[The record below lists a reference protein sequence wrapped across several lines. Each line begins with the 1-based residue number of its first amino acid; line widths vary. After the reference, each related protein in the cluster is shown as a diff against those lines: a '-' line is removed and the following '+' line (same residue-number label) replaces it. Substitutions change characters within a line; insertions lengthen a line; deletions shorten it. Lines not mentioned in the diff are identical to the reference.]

1 MDSIF
6 DLILANTTLR
16 TVSPVLLA
24 ALGGLICE
32 RSGLFNVALEGMM
45 LSAAFGA
52 VLGSFFL
59 GGAAWGVLA
68 AIIAAGIVGWMLG
81 FLSINLRGNAIVVG
95 ISLNLLVTGATTFL
109 MRQVLGATGT
119 FHDPK
124 LQGLP
129 TWNWPW
135 LKGIPVLGP
144 VVSGHTPIVW
154 LSYLA
159 VPVLSYFLFKTVT
172 GLRIR
177 AVGEHARAAQ
187 TLAVSP
193 VRTQYL
199 AVLLCSV
206 LTGLAGAQLSLGQVR
221 LFQEEMT
228 AGRGFIALVAV
239 MFGRAHPVGVLGA
252 SLLFGLVDALGT
264 RLQGVGLPS
273 QVTLMLPFVVT
284 LLALTTLRG
293 RSLAGLT
300 QRTATEE

>member
-1 MDSIF
+1 MADLF
-6 DLILANTTLR
+6 DMLLLHATLR
-16 TVSPVLLA
+16 TVAPVLLA

-32 RSGLFNVALEGMM
+32 RAGLFNVALEGMM
-45 LSAAFGA
+45 LAGAFGA

-59 GGAAWGVLA
+59 GGPAWGVLA
-68 AIIAAGIVGWMLG
+68 AIIASALVGLLLA
-81 FLSINLRGNAIVVG
+81 FLSIDLRGNAIVVG
-95 ISLNLLVTGATTFL
+95 ISLNLLVTGLTTFL
-109 MRQVLGATGT
+109 MRVVLKATGT

-129 TWNWPW
+129 TWEVD
-135 LKGIPVLGP
+135 GIPLL
-144 VVSGHTPIVW
+144 SGHTPIVW

-159 VPVLSYFLFKTVT
+159 VPVMSYFLFQTVT

-199 AVLLCSV
+199 AVLICSL

-284 LLALTTLRG
+284 LLALATLRG
-293 RSLAGLT
+293 RGLSGLA
-300 QRTATEE
+300 QRTAAKE

>member
-1 MDSIF
+1 MGNLF
-6 DLILANTTLR
+6 DLQLLHMTLR
-16 TVSPVLLA
+16 TVAPVLLA

-32 RSGLFNVALEGMM
+32 RAGLFNVALEGMM
-45 LSAAFGA
+45 LAGAFGA

-59 GGAAWGVLA
+59 GSAGWGVLA
-68 AIIAAGIVGWMLG
+68 AIISAALVGLLLA
-81 FLSINLRGNAIVVG
+81 FLSIHLRGNAIVVG
-95 ISLNLLVTGATTFL
+95 ISLNLLVTGLTTFL
-109 MRQVLGATGT
+109 MRVVLKATGT
-119 FHDPK
+119 FHDPQLK
-124 LQGLP
+124 GLP
-129 TWNWPW
+129 AWDLP
-135 LKGIPVLGP
+135 GIPVL
-144 VVSGHTPIVW
+144 SGHTPVVW

-159 VPVLSYFLFKTVT
+159 VPALTYFLFQTVT

-193 VRTQYL
+193 AKIQYL
-199 AVLLCSV
+199 AVLICGL

-264 RLQGVGLPS
+264 RLQGAGLPS

-293 RSLAGLT
+293 RGLSGLT
-300 QRTATEE
+300 RRTATEE